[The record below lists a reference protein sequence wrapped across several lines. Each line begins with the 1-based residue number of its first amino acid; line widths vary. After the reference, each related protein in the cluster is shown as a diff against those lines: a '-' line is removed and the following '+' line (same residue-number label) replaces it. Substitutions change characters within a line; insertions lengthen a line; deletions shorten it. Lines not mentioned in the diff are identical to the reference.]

1 MKRQSPISRIAKKIS
16 SATNLARA
24 RFSNEAYGLSYL
36 IRWTILGVII
46 GSIAGGAA
54 IAFTLGV
61 EFFETVFL
69 GAIVDFVPPSP
80 SSVISSLLANS
91 PGSLGTS
98 VTDDSNNNSMSV
110 TLQNFLSFENSSW
123 WMIPIVTALGG
134 LIVGVIV
141 TRLAPEAEGHGTD
154 AVIGALHNRQGKI
167 RARIPFVKGLA
178 SSITLGSGGSGGS
191 EGPVA
196 QISSGL
202 ASVLSGFFKLNDS
215 DIRLFVISGMA
226 AGIGSIFKIPLGAA
240 IFSSE
245 VLYRR
250 DFEVRALV
258 PSIIAS
264 VVGYSVYSSAFGW
277 SHLFAIPMDF
287 IEYNRPDSLVLYAV
301 LGLVC
306 AGTSR
311 FYVKIFY
318 KIKELF
324 DSWHSVPKFIRPAIG
339 GALVGLIALLL
350 PQVLGA
356 GYEWLQFALYGQAP
370 TIAAIV
376 EEELPTTTVILLL
389 SMLGLVIAKIVAT
402 SLTIGS
408 GGSAG
413 VFGPSIVIGGFVGAL
428 VGVVFH
434 SFGLFLW
441 VDITATTVVGMIA
454 FFAAAAKTPISS
466 IIMGSEMTGGY
477 TLLAP
482 IMLATVIAYV
492 ASGQQNGIF
501 RSQIQSRA
509 ELEQH
514 STSSRER
521 KYE

>member
-1 MKRQSPISRIAKKIS
+1 MRREVRISRIVEKIPS
-16 SATNLARA
+16 VVNLAFS
-24 RFSNEAYGLSYL
+24 RFNKVSNLSYL
-36 IRWTILGVII
+36 IRWTILGIII

-54 IAFTLGV
+54 IVFSLGV
-61 EFFETVFL
+61 EFFTTIFL
-69 GAIVDFVPPSP
+69 GVGADFIPPSP
-80 SSVISSLLANS
+80 SSVVSSLPANS
-91 PGSLGTS
+91 PSLITDPEGNNVGSASGA
-98 VTDDSNNNSMSV
+98 
-110 TLQNFLSFENSSW
+110 LQNFLSLENSAW
-123 WMIPIVTALGG
+123 WMIPLITGMGG
-134 LIVGVIV
+134 LIVGLIV

-178 SSITLGSGGSGGS
+178 SSITLGSGGSGGT

-196 QISSGL
+196 QISAGL
-202 ASVLSGFFKLNDS
+202 ASVLGGLFKLNDS
-215 DIRLFVISGMA
+215 DRRLFVISGVA

-240 IFSSE
+240 VFSSE

-277 SHLFAIPMDF
+277 SHLFLIPTES
-287 IEYNRPDSLVLYAV
+287 IGYNHPESLILYAV

-306 AGTSR
+306 AGASTL
-311 FYVKIFY
+311 YVRVFY
-318 KIKELF
+318 KTKELF
-324 DSWHSVPKFIRPAIG
+324 DSWRSVPKFVRPAIG
-339 GALVGLIALLL
+339 GALVGVIALLL
-350 PQVLGA
+350 PQVLGT
-356 GYEWLQFALYGQAP
+356 GYGWLQFALYGQAP
-370 TIAAIV
+370 IAIMNDLSNTTAILV
-376 EEELPTTTVILLL
+376 LSLLA
-389 SMLGLVIAKIVAT
+389 LVIAKIVAT

-428 VGVVFH
+428 VGLVFH
-434 SFGLFLW
+434 FFGLFLW
-441 VDITATTVVGMIA
+441 IDISATTLVGMVA

-492 ASGQQNGIF
+492 ASGQKNGIF
-501 RSQIQSRA
+501 MNQLATRTD
-509 ELEQH
+509 LEAH
-514 STSSRER
+514 NRER
-521 KYE
+521 GG

>member
-1 MKRQSPISRIAKKIS
+1 MGKRKEVRILAIADKIQSLTRLTFAKFNKVS
-16 SATNLARA
+16 D
-24 RFSNEAYGLSYL
+24 LSYL

-54 IAFTLGV
+54 IAFTLSV
-61 EFFETVFL
+61 QFFTALFL
-69 GAIVDFVPPSP
+69 GVGADYVLPSP
-80 SSVISSLLANS
+80 SVVAGLLTSSTADES
-91 PGSLGTS
+91 ASS
-98 VTDDSNNNSMSV
+98 F
-110 TLQNFLSFENSSW
+110 LQSFLSFENSAEW
-123 WMIPIVTALGG
+123 WMIPIITSIGG
-134 LIVGVIV
+134 LIVGLFV

-154 AVIGALHNRQGKI
+154 AVIGAFHSKQGRI

-196 QISSGL
+196 QVSAGL
-202 ASVLSGFFKLNDS
+202 ASVLGSLSRLNDGDRRILMS
-215 DIRLFVISGMA
+215 AGMA

-277 SHLFAIPMDF
+277 SHLFTIPAEF
-287 IEYNRPDSLVLYAV
+287 TGYSHPESLMLYAII
-301 LGLVC
+301 GLVC
-306 AGTSR
+306 AGSSM
-311 FYVKIFY
+311 FYVKVFY
-318 KIKELF
+318 KTKQLF
-324 DSWHSVPKFIRPAIG
+324 DSWHSIPRFARPAIG
-339 GALVGLIALLL
+339 GALVGFIALLL
-350 PQVLGA
+350 PQVLGT
-356 GYEWLQFALYGQAP
+356 GYGWLQFALYGHAP
-370 TIAAIV
+370 VALAADLSGTAAIV
-376 EEELPTTTVILLL
+376 LL
-389 SMLGLVIAKIVAT
+389 SLLALIIAKIAAT

-413 VFGPSIVIGGFVGAL
+413 VFGPSIVIGGLVGAFVGL
-428 VGVVFH
+428 LFH
-434 SFGLFLW
+434 FFGLFMW
-441 VDITATTVVGMIA
+441 VDISATALVGMIA
-454 FFAAAAKTPISS
+454 FFAAVSKTPVSS

-492 ASGQQNGIF
+492 ASGEKSGIF
-501 RSQIQSRA
+501 RNQVANRA
-509 ELEQH
+509 DSEAH
-514 STSSRER
+514 
-521 KYE
+521 KIGG